1 MATYNLMKVIDTE
14 QPDLLFIQEPY
25 EYQNRPVGI
34 DKKYRIFTA
43 GDGKQ
48 SSYNNNK

>member
-1 MATYNLMKVIDTE
+1 MIDTE

-25 EYQNRPVGI
+25 GYQNRAVGI
-34 DKKYRIFTA
+34 DNKYRIFTA

-48 SSYNNNK
+48 SSYNNKK